1 MSPPK
6 LLLFGAAGQTGRYVV
21 KTALEDGKHVI
32 AFVRNPDRLLAALAE
47 VGVDAALISSG
58 LKTVAGNMT
67 DLDAVRRVVRES
79 GLSHA
84 NGDAIASVA
93 GKPKSG
99 AVFTNGEP
107 MLLPAVRAIAETMR
121 ECGLKRF
128 LLQTGALCA
137 DPSEREGPALYFKDF
152 MARVISPLLCV
163 KHMIVDNQRVVPYVY
178 REMNDLEWIVT
189 RPAFLAPIPSKN
201 TEKKVLG
208 PSKKEASPLPFVDLG
223 EWTARAAF
231 DASLAHTAPK
241 FGYVART

>member
-1 MSPPK
+1 
-6 LLLFGAAGQTGRYVV
+6 
-21 KTALEDGKHVI
+21 
-32 AFVRNPDRLLAALAE
+32 
-47 VGVDAALISSG
+47 
-58 LKTVAGNMT
+58 
-67 DLDAVRRVVRES
+67 
-79 GLSHA
+79 
-84 NGDAIASVA
+84 
-93 GKPKSG
+93 
-99 AVFTNGEP
+99 

-178 REMNDLEWIVT
+178 REMNDWVDRH
-189 RPAFLAPIPSKN
+189 RPAFL
-201 TEKKVLG
+201 G
-208 PSKKEASPLPFVDLG
+208 PSRRRTRRRRCSARPKRPPPPFVDLG